1 MGQTVQ
7 FRILN
12 SLHDPKWVGNESQ
25 RKDTVISSFNKTAYK
40 KTYINPNVVQILIT
54 CLEYMGL
61 NIYKFLI
68 SQDIFADLKGPK
80 EKYKLHYV
88 RCTGPLFR

>member
-12 SLHDPKWVGNESQ
+12 SLNDPKWVGNESQ
-25 RKDTVISSFNKTAYK
+25 RKDTVISNFNKTAYK
-40 KTYINPNVVQILIT
+40 KADINPNVVQILIT

-68 SQDIFADLKGPK
+68 SQNIFADLKGPK
-80 EKYKLHYV
+80 EKYKTALWTMY
-88 RCTGPLFR
+88 GAAF

>member
-7 FRILN
+7 FRILIFEY
-12 SLHDPKWVGNESQ
+12 SSVTLNELAMKA
-25 RKDTVISSFNKTAYK
+25 RERIFNKTAYK
-40 KTYINPNVVQILIT
+40 KTNINPNVVQILKT

-68 SQDIFADLKGPK
+68 SQKVCINDDPGVTMTYFTARS
-80 EKYKLHYV
+80 YFVVYV
-88 RCTGPLFR
+88 F